1 MDTRSIHGLVST
13 CNHVC
18 MFVIVLSVTVAVYK
32 LGVTCQKVKIQH
44 LNVKKMDSLKVS
56 LTMK

>member
-18 MFVIVLSVTVAVYK
+18 MFVIVLSFTVAVYK
-32 LGVTCQKVKIQH
+32 LGVTCQKVK
-44 LNVKKMDSLKVS
+44 MDSLKVS